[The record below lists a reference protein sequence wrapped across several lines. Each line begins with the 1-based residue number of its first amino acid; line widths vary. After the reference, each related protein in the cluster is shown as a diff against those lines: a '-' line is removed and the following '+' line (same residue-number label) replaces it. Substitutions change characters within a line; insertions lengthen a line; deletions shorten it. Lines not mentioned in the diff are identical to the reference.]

1 MTIGL
6 IVVLIPFMLTMP
18 IYGLYMKKVQK

>member
-1 MTIGL
+1 
-6 IVVLIPFMLTMP
+6 LIPFMLTMP